1 MPMTNVTSNLNNNFD
16 WVPSHFR
23 YLINDSSA
31 RFTLRTLFYQKYGF
45 SRNFFHKIIQIILKW
60 ISGKDGFGRSEL
72 DFMEWE
78 IKRGVLN
85 ACNAS
90 VSAGSWWW
98 SNVNLMLIVISETA
112 ADIYEKKITPNE
124 ISNETELWLQYLN
137 CRTAQTWYRAHNASI
152 VYAYLQFAD
161 LAKKESVYE
170 QVFMNEVLYRLLYA
184 QAMVEDT
191 TIFDDFGVIGAN
203 PMLPAVELMVNVPE
217 FYPVHYPLDKT
228 DIVNVMHKGYGIEED
243 AARLLD
249 VFLIG
254 TQISKLY
261 SNAAIWLNNSNL
273 LKLEENGNP
282 VYPNY

>member
-1 MPMTNVTSNLNNNFD
+1 MNFVTTKLDNYFD
-16 WVPSHFR
+16 WVPNHFR
-23 YLINDSSA
+23 YLIDNPPA
-31 RFTLRTLFYQKYGF
+31 RFMLRKHFYQKYGF
-45 SRNFFHKIIQIILKW
+45 SKNFLHKIAQIILKW

-78 IKRGVLN
+78 IKRGVLT
-85 ACNAS
+85 AYDDS
-90 VSAGSWWW
+90 VSPGSLWW
-98 SNVNLMLIVISETA
+98 SNVNLMFIVISETA

-124 ISNETELWLQYLN
+124 ITKETELWLQYLN
-137 CRTAQTWYRAHNASI
+137 CRTAKTWYKAHNASI
-152 VYAYLQFAD
+152 VYAYLHFTD

-184 QAMVEDT
+184 QAMVEDA

-203 PMLPAVELMVNVPE
+203 PMLPGVDLMVNVPA

-249 VFLIG
+249 EYLIG

-261 SNAAIWLNNSNL
+261 SNAAIWLNNSDL
-273 LKLEENGNP
+273 SKLEKNGIP
-282 VYPNY
+282 IYPNY